1 MSSFQF
7 SRFAVLLTT
16 FITVIVIIL
25 ITTSYFIFWYE
36 RVPVED
42 IALDFCACAE
52 LSDIKLSMPQ
62 MSREGFLYY
71 KGQQDCFA
79 GPFAQYAASLTYEER
94 QEYVTIIMDKIFQIC
109 PNALEN
115 LYPQASLEENTDF

>member
-7 SRFAVLLTT
+7 SRFGVLLTT

-42 IALDFCACAE
+42 IALDFCACAN
-52 LSDIKLSMPQ
+52 LSDIPMSKLQ
-62 MSREGFLYY
+62 TSREGFVYHI
-71 KGQQDCFA
+71 GIQECFA
-79 GPFAQYAASLTYEER
+79 EPFAQYGSSLSYEER
-94 QEYVTIIMDKIFQIC
+94 TEYVTIIMDKIFEIC
-109 PNALEN
+109 PNQLQN
-115 LYPQASLEENTDF
+115 LYPQATIEQNGDF